1 MGLFT
6 SSIKECAIGTTMQ
19 TLIHSHAHMQFY
31 DLGEMAALAELP
43 GAFILGAAA
52 VSSRVAGSNGE
63 VSRHHA
69 SYVATKFQ

>member
-1 MGLFT
+1 MHVIDFDVVDV
-6 SSIKECAIGTTMQ
+6 GTTMQ
-19 TLIHSHAHMQFY
+19 TLTHLHALTHTQFY

-63 VSRHHA
+63 VSRHPA
-69 SYVATKFQ
+69 CYIATEFQ